1 MGSILL
7 TGNVEDM
14 AVAVMSVSDRIVVQ
28 IRLRQIRMEHQGK
41 LVSISGTITRTS
53 QVRPEL
59 LYGTFECND
68 CSTIIRDVQQE
79 FNYTQVITTNIIL

>member
-14 AVAVMSVSDRIVVQ
+14 VLRLSDRMVVHT
-28 IRLRQIRMEHQGK
+28 RLRQIRMEHHGK

-79 FNYTQVITTNIIL
+79 FNYTQVMTTNIIL